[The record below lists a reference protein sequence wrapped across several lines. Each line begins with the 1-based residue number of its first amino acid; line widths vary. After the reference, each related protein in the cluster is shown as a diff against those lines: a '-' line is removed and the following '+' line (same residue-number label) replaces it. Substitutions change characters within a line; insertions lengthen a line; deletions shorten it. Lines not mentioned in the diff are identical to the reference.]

1 VSADCIDLD
10 QIADREISRE
20 QALALVSDVY
30 IDVDQIADPRSDLS
44 EISREQ
50 ALALASPVLK
60 RSRSPSPP
68 TAEALE
74 EVGLFRHAAF
84 GYGAQILKR
93 TLHIYLYIVI
103 H

>member
-1 VSADCIDLD
+1 MSADCIDLD

-30 IDVDQIADPRSDLS
+30 INVDQIADPRSHLS

-50 ALALASPVLK
+50 ALALAFPVLS
-60 RSRSPSPP
+60 SRSLSPP

-74 EVGLFRHAAF
+74 EAGLFRHAAC

-93 TLHIYLYIVI
+93 TLHIDLYIVI

>member
-1 VSADCIDLD
+1 MPDDCIDLD

-20 QALALVSDVY
+20 QALAL
-30 IDVDQIADPRSDLS
+30 AF
-44 EISREQ
+44 
-50 ALALASPVLK
+50 PVLS
-60 RSRSPSPP
+60 SRSLSPP

-93 TLHIYLYIVI
+93 TLHIDLCIVI